1 MFEYDQDEMIDAENA
16 PVAEQDNILET
27 LIQYIGE
34 FESVEDCINW
44 IQEDNQEALA
54 QLDGEKKKVL
64 L

>member
-1 MFEYDQDEMIDAENA
+1 MVDAENA

-54 QLDGEKKKVL
+54 QLDSEKKKVL